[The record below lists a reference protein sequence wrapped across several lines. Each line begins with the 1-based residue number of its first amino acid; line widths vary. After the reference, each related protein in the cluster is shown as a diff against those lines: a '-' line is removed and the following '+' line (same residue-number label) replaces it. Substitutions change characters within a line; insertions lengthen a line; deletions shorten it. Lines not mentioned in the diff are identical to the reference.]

1 MNAVSR
7 AASHARQ
14 SPAWLILLIVCL
26 GQFMVVLDATIVNV
40 ALPTI
45 QHELHF
51 TASSLQWVLN
61 AYTLMF
67 GGFLLL
73 GGRAADLF
81 GRRNLFVA
89 GITLFTVASL
99 LDGLATSPGMLI
111 GARALQGLGA
121 ALVSP
126 AALSIVTDTF
136 AEGKERTRALGIWAA
151 IAVGGGALGLLLG
164 GLLTQ
169 YVAWEWIFFV
179 NLPVGIGAV
188 VLALRYLPESRVE
201 GRTGFDL
208 GGAATITGGLM
219 LLVYGIVKAAE
230 VGWTAGQTLGL
241 MAGAVAL
248 IVAFVVI
255 ESKTAHPLVRL
266 GIFRT
271 RSLTAANASML
282 VVAGGMFAVFFLATL
297 YLQNIL
303 QLSPVET
310 GLGFLPLTAGVILSS
325 VMSEKLIPLAGVRAV
340 TMSGTVIAAI
350 GLWLLSLAPAA
361 GAYLPDVL
369 PGLIVMG
376 IGLGFVFVPMTLIA
390 TTNVA
395 LSDGGLASGLFNTS
409 QQVGGALGIAI
420 LSSIAASRTSSSL
433 SRFAAPTP
441 AQRAEAAVDG
451 FQAAFLTG
459 AGLMLLGTIFVAL
472 LVRRSDV
479 ASIADGVVE
488 EAAVPAVA

>member
-7 AASHARQ
+7 AASSART

-45 QHELHF
+45 QAELDF

-61 AYTLMF
+61 SYTLMF

-89 GITLFTVASL
+89 GIALFTVASL
-99 LDGLATSPGMLI
+99 LDGLSTSPAMLI

-126 AALSIVTDTF
+126 AALSIVTNTF

-169 YVAWEWIFFV
+169 YVSWQWIFFV
-179 NLPVGIGAV
+179 NIPVGAIAV
-188 VLALRYLPESRVE
+188 VLAMRFLPESRVA
-201 GRTGFDL
+201 GRSGFDL
-208 GGAATITGGLM
+208 AGAATITGGLM

-230 VGWTAGQTLGL
+230 VGWTSAETLGF
-241 MAGAVAL
+241 MAGAAAL
-248 IVAFVVI
+248 IAAFIVI
-255 ESKTAHPLVRL
+255 ESRAKHPLVRL
-266 GIFRT
+266 DIFRT

-282 VVAGGMFAVFFLATL
+282 VVAGGMFAVFFLSTL

-303 QLSPVET
+303 GLSPVQT
-310 GLGFLPLTAGVILSS
+310 GLGFLPLTGGVIAASGLSQR
-325 VMSEKLIPLAGVRAV
+325 LIPKFGVRAV
-340 TMSGTVIAAI
+340 TLAGTVIAAA
-350 GLWLLSLAPAA
+350 GLVLLSLAPAD
-361 GAYLPDVL
+361 GSYLPDVL

-395 LSDGGLASGLFNTS
+395 ESDAGLASGLFNTS
-409 QQVGGALGIAI
+409 QQVGGALGVAI
-420 LSSIAASRTSSSL
+420 LSSIAASRSVSSL
-433 SRFAAPTP
+433 SGIDAPNAAQQ
-441 AQRAEAAVDG
+441 ANAAVDG

-459 AGLMLLGTIFVAL
+459 AGLMLLGAIFVLL
-472 LVRRSDV
+472 LVRPRDV
-479 ASIADGVVE
+479 AAINHGEV
-488 EAAVPAVA
+488 AVPAAS

>member
-7 AASHARQ
+7 AASSVRT
-14 SPAWLILLIVCL
+14 SPTWLILLIVCL

-45 QHELHF
+45 QADLEF
-51 TASSLQWVLN
+51 SASSLQWVVN
-61 AYTLMF
+61 TYTLMF

-81 GRRNLFVA
+81 GRRKLFVA
-89 GITLFTVASL
+89 GIAIFTFASL
-99 LDGLATSPGMLI
+99 LDGLANSPALLI

-126 AALSIVTDTF
+126 AALSIVTNTF

-164 GLLTQ
+164 GLLTE
-169 YVAWEWIFFV
+169 YVSWQWIFFV
-179 NLPVGIGAV
+179 NLPVG
-188 VLALRYLPESRVE
+188 VLAIALAMRYLPESRVE
-201 GRTGFDL
+201 GRNGFDL
-208 GGAATITGGLM
+208 AGAATITGGLM

-230 VGWTAGQTLGL
+230 VGWTSLETFGL

-248 IVAFVVI
+248 IGAFVVI
-255 ESKTAHPLVRL
+255 ERRSAHPLVRL
-266 GIFRT
+266 DIFRT

-282 VVAGGMFAVFFLATL
+282 VVAGGMFAVFFLSTL

-303 QLSPVET
+303 GLSPVET
-310 GLGFLPLTAGVILSS
+310 GLGFLPLTGGVILASG
-325 VMSEKLIPLAGVRAV
+325 MSQRLIPKFGVRAV
-340 TMSGTVIAAI
+340 TLSGTLIAGA
-350 GLWLLSLAPAA
+350 GLVLLSFAPAT

-369 PGLIVMG
+369 PGLVVMG

-395 LSDGGLASGLFNTS
+395 EHDAGLASGLFNTS
-409 QQVGGALGIAI
+409 QQIGGALGVAI
-420 LSSIAASRTSSSL
+420 LSSIATSRSTSALAGIASPT
-433 SRFAAPTP
+433 AAD
-441 AQRAEAAVDG
+441 RAGAAVDG

-459 AGLMLLGTIFVAL
+459 AGLMVLGTILVAL
-472 LVRRSDV
+472 LVRERDV
-479 ASIADGVVE
+479 AAINEGADV
-488 EAAVPAVA
+488 AVPVAA